1 MRFLTA
7 LLVAYGYGEIQMIL
21 LPSPATKQFLREGTE
36 ITEESF

>member
-21 LPSPATKQFLREGTE
+21 LLNNFYGREQR
-36 ITEESF
+36 